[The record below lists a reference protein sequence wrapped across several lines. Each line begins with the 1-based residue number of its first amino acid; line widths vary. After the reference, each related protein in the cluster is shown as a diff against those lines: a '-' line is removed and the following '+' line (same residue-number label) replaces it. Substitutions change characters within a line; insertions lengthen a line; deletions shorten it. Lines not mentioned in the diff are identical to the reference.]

1 MNLLLRIAMTHV
13 RGRLRQT
20 VVSILGVMLGV
31 GFSIAMASLM
41 EGSQRDFVSQLIDA
55 IPHVQVTDE
64 ERNPPRQPAQELYDA
79 VAFSGLRV
87 DDDRRGIRNPVA
99 VRAGLESWVDG
110 VFSPALSGQAV
121 VRYGG
126 KDVAVTLTGI
136 QPRAEMAV
144 SKIADDVVQGSFFN
158 LESTAS
164 GIVVGDGM
172 TRKLGAEFGDTVTVT
187 SAGGLVKRYKI
198 VGLFHSSLAQTNDTI
213 GYVPLKAAQI
223 LFERPNV
230 INRLNIR
237 LSNVNDAEAIAARIE
252 RQIGYKAV
260 SWQEA
265 NKSLQE
271 AFVIRNL
278 IMYTVVGAILLVAG
292 FGIFNIVATIVHEK
306 ARDIAILKSLGFYE
320 TDMQYMF
327 VFEGL
332 MIGAAG
338 SLFGWALGYV
348 LCLALSTVQF
358 QIPGTTDSTF
368 LPIYFTITH
377 YLIASGFALAS
388 AGIAGYLPAR
398 RAARLNPVDII
409 RGAT

>member
-1 MNLLLRIAMTHV
+1 MKLLLLIAVTHI
-13 RGRLRQT
+13 RGRIRQT

-31 GFSIAMASLM
+31 GFSIAMAALM
-41 EGSQRDFVSQLIDA
+41 QGSQRDFVTELIDA
-55 IPHVQVTDE
+55 IPHIQITDE
-64 ERNPPRQPAQELYDA
+64 ERNPPPQPVRELYDA
-79 VAFSGLRV
+79 VAISGLRV
-87 DDDRRGIRNPVA
+87 SDDRRGIRNPAA
-99 VRAGLESWVDG
+99 VRASLESWVQG
-110 VFSPALSGQAV
+110 EFAPGLTGQAV

-126 KDVAVTLTGI
+126 KDVAVTLSGI
-136 QPRAEMAV
+136 VPRAELAI
-144 SKIADDVVQGSFFN
+144 SNIAEDVVKGSFLN
-158 LESTAS
+158 LAETAN
-164 GIVVGDGM
+164 GLIVGDGM
-172 TRKLGAEFGDTVTVT
+172 TAKLGAEYGDTVTVT
-187 SAGGLVKRYKI
+187 SASGLVKRYKI
-198 VGLFHSSLAQTNDTI
+198 VGLFHSQMAQTNDAV

-230 INRLNIR
+230 INRLNIKLR
-237 LSNVNDAEAIAARIE
+237 NVNAAETVAARIE

-265 NKSLQE
+265 NKGLQE
-271 AFVIRNL
+271 AFAIRNL

-292 FGIFNIVATIVHEK
+292 FGIFNIVATIVNEK

-320 TDMQYMF
+320 ADMQFLF

-338 SLFGWALGYV
+338 SLCGWALGYV
-348 LCLALSTVQF
+348 LCLALSTVEF
-358 QIPGTTDSTF
+358 QIPGSTDSTF
-368 LPIYFTITH
+368 LPIYFAPAH
-377 YLIASGFALAS
+377 YAIAAAFALGS

>member
-1 MNLLLRIAMTHV
+1 MKLLLRIAMTHV

-31 GFSIAMASLM
+31 GFSIAMAALM
-41 EGSQRDFVSQLIDA
+41 QGSQRDFVSQLIDA
-55 IPHVQVTDE
+55 IPHIQITDE
-64 ERNPPRQPAQELYDA
+64 ERKPAPQPAQALYDA
-79 VAFSGLRV
+79 VQISGLRV
-87 DDDRRGIRNPVA
+87 VDDRRGIRNPVA
-99 VRAGLESWVDG
+99 VRAGLESWVAG
-110 VFSPALSGQAV
+110 EFAPALAGQAV
-121 VRYGG
+121 VRYAG
-126 KDVAVTLTGI
+126 KDVAATLTGI
-136 QPRAEMAV
+136 LPHAETVV
-144 SKIADDVVQGSFFN
+144 SNIAEDLVQGSFFN
-158 LESTAS
+158 LAATAN
-164 GIVVGDGM
+164 GLIVGDGM
-172 TRKLGAEFGDTVTVT
+172 TAKLGAKFGDTVTVT

-198 VGLFHSSLAQTNDTI
+198 VGLFHSSLAQINDTI

-230 INRLNIR
+230 INRLNIK
-237 LSNVNDAEAIAARIE
+237 LKDVNAAEAVAARIE

-265 NKSLQE
+265 NKGLQE

-292 FGIFNIVATIVHEK
+292 FGIFNIVSTIVHEK

-320 TDMQYMF
+320 TDMQVLF

-332 MIGAAG
+332 AIGAAG
-338 SLFGWALGYV
+338 SLCGWALGYV
-348 LCLALSTVQF
+348 LCLALSMVEF
-358 QIPGTTDSTF
+358 QIPGSTDSTF
-368 LPIYFTITH
+368 LPIYIAPAH
-377 YLIASGFALAS
+377 YLIAAGFALGS

>member
-1 MNLLLRIAMTHV
+1 MGLLFRIALTHV

-31 GFSIAMASLM
+31 GFSIAMAALM
-41 EGSQRDFVSQLIDA
+41 QGSQRDFVSQLIDA
-55 IPHVQVTDE
+55 IPHIQVSDE
-64 ERNPPRQPAQELYDA
+64 ERQAAPQPAAGLYDA
-79 VAFSGLRV
+79 VRISGLRTK
-87 DDDRRGIRNPVA
+87 DDRRGIRNPAA
-99 VRAGLESWVDG
+99 VRASLESWVDG
-110 VFSPALSGQAV
+110 QFAPGLTGQAV
-121 VRYGG
+121 IRYGG
-126 KDVAVTLTGI
+126 RDVAATLTGI
-136 QPRAEMAV
+136 VPRSEMAV
-144 SKIADDVVQGSFFN
+144 SKISDDIVEGSFFN
-158 LESTAS
+158 LEATAN
-164 GIVVGDGM
+164 GLVVGDGM
-172 TRKLGAEFGDTVTVT
+172 TKKLGASFGDTVTVT

-198 VGLFHSSLAQTNDTI
+198 VGLFHSQLAQTNEAV

-237 LSNVNDAEAIAARIE
+237 LKDVNAAEAVAARIE
-252 RQIGYKAV
+252 RQIGYKSV

-265 NKSLQE
+265 NKGLQE

-292 FGIFNIVATIVHEK
+292 FGIFNIVATIVNEK

-320 TDMQYMF
+320 ADMQSLF

-338 SLFGWALGYV
+338 SLCGWALGYA
-348 LCLALSTVQF
+348 LCVALSQVEF
-358 QIPGTTDSTF
+358 QIPGSTDSTF
-368 LPIYFTITH
+368 LPIYFTPVH
-377 YLIASGFALAS
+377 YLIAAGFALTS
-388 AGIAGYLPAR
+388 AGVAGYLPAR
-398 RAARLNPVDII
+398 RAAALNPVDII